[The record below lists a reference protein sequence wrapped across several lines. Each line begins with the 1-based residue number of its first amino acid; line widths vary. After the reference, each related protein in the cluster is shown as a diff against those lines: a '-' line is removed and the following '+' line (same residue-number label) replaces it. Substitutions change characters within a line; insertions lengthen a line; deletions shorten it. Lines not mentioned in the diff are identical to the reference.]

1 MGLDRNMMPS
11 TESIIQWNV
20 ELEHSGV
27 DLLNNAVDTFT
38 RVKCYESKKDNFL
51 ERGWYRGL

>member
-1 MGLDRNMMPS
+1 MGLDRNMMPP

-27 DLLNNAVDTFT
+27 DLLNNAVGRYVCT
-38 RVKCYESKKDNFL
+38 R
-51 ERGWYRGL
+51 